1 MRIVKKIQ
9 KVNNHSALFLLI
21 PNDMTLNALSATNYQ
36 FKNQTQFYR
45 GKVRDVYT
53 INENLL
59 VIVACDRISAFDHV
73 LPKSIPF
80 KGQVLNAIAS
90 LFLDKTSDIVQNW
103 KIVTPD
109 PHVTIGHRCDAIPIE
124 FVVRN
129 YLTGHAWRVYKSG
142 GRILCGN
149 TLPEGLKENDR
160 LARPIIT
167 PATKATSGHDE
178 DTSYDEILE
187 KGLISKS
194 LLDELYDI
202 SLKLFNRGT
211 SIAAE
216 KGLILVDTKYEFG
229 LKDGKLMLID
239 EIHTPDSSRFF
250 YADTYQQLQ
259 EKGEPQR
266 QLSKEFVREWLMMN
280 GFQGLEGQTMPV
292 MDDLFVNSIT
302 ERYEELFKA
311 MTGNALKRRSY
322 DNVLEEIE
330 NNINQTLDNLLK

>member
-1 MRIVKKIQ
+1 M
-9 KVNNHSALFLLI
+9 S
-21 PNDMTLNALSATNYQ
+21 LNALTATNYNFQ
-36 FKNQTQFYR
+36 NQTQFYR

-53 INENLL
+53 INHDLL

-73 LPKSIPF
+73 LPKSIPY

-90 LFLDKTSDIVQNW
+90 LFLDRTSDIVQNW
-103 KIVTPD
+103 KISTPD
-109 PHVTIGHRCDAIPIE
+109 PHVTIGHRCDALPIE

-149 TLPEGLKENDR
+149 TLPEGLNENDK
-160 LARPIIT
+160 LPAPIIT

-178 DTSYDEILE
+178 DTTYDEILE
-187 KGLISKS
+187 KGIVSKER
-194 LLDELYDI
+194 LDELYDI
-202 SLKLFNRGT
+202 TFKLFARGT
-211 SIAAE
+211 QIAAE

-229 LKDGKLMLID
+229 VKDNKVMLID

-250 YADTYQQLQ
+250 YADTYSELQ

-266 QLSKEFVREWLMMN
+266 QLSKEFVREWLMAN
-280 GFQGLEGQTMPV
+280 GFQGLEGQTMPI
-292 MDDLFVNSIT
+292 MDDAFVNNIT

-311 MTGNALKRRSY
+311 MTGNALQRRSY
-322 DNVLEEIE
+322 DNVIE
-330 NNINQTLDNLLK
+330 DIETNINQTLENL